1 MQLRQKKYRYLLLFF
16 FISVAPCLSALQTVA
31 IYQIEGTNVSTQT
44 AQTINN
50 LMVTFIKAQ
59 KKYRIIDMRTE
70 YAPKEYPKDSA
81 ADFVFFAAVQT
92 VSDGIRISLTLKGPE
107 DTATRFISKVYERSN
122 ALLLDS
128 RRLINRLFDFSIAL
142 EQPAQAENLSDND
155 RLMPIDTIDSLA
167 GSWKGEAGIDRI
179 MILKG
184 GHGIIIF
191 SNATSFSL
199 DLTIEDGY
207 LIVKPKGDIPPQRFL
222 QLPDHI
228 VNQIM
233 QKIEPPEWR
242 FLVSANNNLLS
253 GTKKEVQVH
262 HDNTDITDISYE
274 TVPVEWQRK

>member
-1 MQLRQKKYRYLLLFF
+1 MQLRQKKYRYLFPLF

-31 IYQIEGTNVSTQT
+31 VYQIEGANVNAQT

-59 KKYRIIDMRTE
+59 KKYKIIDMRSE

-92 VSDGIRISLTLKGPE
+92 VSGGIRISLTLKGQE
-107 DTATRFISKVYERSN
+107 DKSSRFISKVYERSN

-155 RLMPIDTIDSLA
+155 RLIPIDTIDSLA
-167 GSWKGEAGIDRI
+167 GTWKGEAGIDRI

-191 SNATSFSL
+191 SNGSSLSL
-199 DLTIEDGY
+199 DLTLEDGH
-207 LIVKPKGDIPPQRFL
+207 LIVKPKADTQPHQFL
-222 QLPDHI
+222 PLPEEIIRQI
-228 VNQIM
+228 V
-233 QKIEPPEWR
+233 QKIEPPQWR
-242 FLVSANNNLLS
+242 FLVSANNSLLS
-253 GTKKEVQVH
+253 GTKQEVQVH
-262 HDNTDITDISYE
+262 HNNTDITDISYE

>member
-1 MQLRQKKYRYLLLFF
+1 
-16 FISVAPCLSALQTVA
+16 
-31 IYQIEGTNVSTQT
+31 
-44 AQTINN
+44 
-50 LMVTFIKAQ
+50 
-59 KKYRIIDMRTE
+59 MRTE

-228 VNQIM
+228 INQIM

-242 FLVSANNNLLS
+242 FLVSANNSLLS